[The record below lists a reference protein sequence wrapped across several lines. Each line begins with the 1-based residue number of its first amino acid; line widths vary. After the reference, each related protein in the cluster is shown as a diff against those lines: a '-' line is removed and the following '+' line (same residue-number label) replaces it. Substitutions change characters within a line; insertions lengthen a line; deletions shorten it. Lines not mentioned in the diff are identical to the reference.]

1 MYGPSHGPRELRG
14 TTLEAFP
21 GCWKLTILFAAEC
34 LVVHQQSQSLQE
46 SYAITSFK
54 RSTTERAYTNDSHLG
69 VLRPR
74 NILDAHCGLD
84 DNLSAL

>member
-14 TTLEAFP
+14 TTLEAVP

-46 SYAITSFK
+46 SYPVTSFR
-54 RSTTERAYTNDSHLG
+54 RSITECVLNNNHLG
-69 VLRPR
+69 VLHHR
-74 NILDAHCGLD
+74 NTLDVHCGLD